1 MAETAAPDRIL
12 RVALTGAG
20 GQMGREVVKALQGA
34 LDLALVAAVSPRH
47 AGRDAGE
54 LAGIGP
60 LGLIVEADLATAL
73 AATAPD
79 VLVDFT
85 RPEAVMGVARTAIAA
100 GVRPVI
106 GSTGLGPADLAEL
119 ERLAGAHGVGVLVA
133 PNFAIGALLMIRF
146 AAEAARYFD
155 HAEVIELH
163 HDRKHDAP
171 SGTALK
177 TLEAMAGARPRFEPP
192 AVPGEET
199 LPGVRGGERGG
210 VHVHSVRLPGLL
222 AHQEVLL
229 GGQGQL
235 LTIRHDALSR
245 ECYMPGVLLGV
256 RKVMTLSGLVYGL
269 EQVM

>member
-1 MAETAAPDRIL
+1 MSDAAAAGPI
-12 RVALTGAG
+12 RVALTGVAG
-20 GQMGREVVKALQGA
+20 KMGREVVKALQDA
-34 LDLALVAAVSPRH
+34 PELALVAAVSPRH

-54 LAGIGP
+54 LAGIAP
-60 LGLIVEADLATAL
+60 IGLTVGADLPATL
-73 AATAPD
+73 AATRPD

-85 RPEAVMGVARTAIAA
+85 RPEAVMGVARAAIAA

-106 GSTGLGPADLAEL
+106 GSTGLTPDDLAEL
-119 ERLAGAHGVGVLVA
+119 DRLARAAGVGVLVA

-177 TLEAMAGARPRFEPP
+177 TLEAMAEARPRFEPP
-192 AVPGEET
+192 AVPGSET
-199 LPGVRGGERGG
+199 LPGVRGGEQGG

-222 AHQEVLL
+222 AHQEVLF
-229 GGQGQL
+229 GGAGQL
-235 LTIRHDALSR
+235 LTLRHDALSR

-256 RKVMTLSGLVYGL
+256 RRVMTLSGLVYGL
-269 EQVM
+269 ENVM